1 MRVRTTYL
9 AKCDYPGCCMQY
21 DFWATSEENAIMDIT
36 DDEDWLCLFT
46 NDNEPRF
53 FCPLHLRYVQ
63 NSQYDWLTVFYDSD
77 NPDTQTSLHALN
89 KYYEDM
95 STPATTAKTGMRGHH
110 TSDSHKRGHEMSGV
124 LELLPHDM
132 GLRVELDTNETYYL
146 KSGWIGCCD
155 GIYGL
160 AVSYTD
166 GSGIGHVSFLGNP
179 APIAIMNSHV
189 KLAVPFE
196 DETETTEQS
205 EDAK

>member
-1 MRVRTTYL
+1 
-9 AKCDYPGCCMQY
+9 MQY

-53 FCPLHLRYVQ
+53 FCPLHLQYVQ

-95 STPATTAKTGMRGHH
+95 STPQPLPKTGMRGHH

-146 KSGWIGCCD
+146 KSGWAERCD

-160 AVSYTD
+160 ACGYVDYVE
-166 GSGIGHVSFLGNP
+166 GITWFKDP
-179 APIAIMNSHV
+179 ARIAIMNSHV
-189 KLAVPFE
+189 KLAVPWE
-196 DETETTEQS
+196 EPETETTKQS

>member
-1 MRVRTTYL
+1 MSMRVRTTYL

-36 DDEDWLCLFT
+36 NDEDWLCLFT

-95 STPATTAKTGMRGHH
+95 STPQP
-110 TSDSHKRGHEMSGV
+110 
-124 LELLPHDM
+124 LPKP
-132 GLRVELDTNETYYL
+132 ECEDT
-146 KSGWIGCCD
+146 I
-155 GIYGL
+155 L
-160 AVSYTD
+160 AILT
-166 GSGIGHVSFLGNP
+166 
-179 APIAIMNSHV
+179 
-189 KLAVPFE
+189 
-196 DETETTEQS
+196 S
-205 EDAK
+205 EDTK